1 MTAKHQIKGYE
12 YQVCVYSTGAG
23 LYSGV
28 ILVTSRNG
36 VTLSR
41 IVEIPTLTHFRA
53 ERAAQ
58 IEADALALELIHTGA
73 IDALLPLEDAIL
85 RPVTSTNA

>member
-1 MTAKHQIKGYE
+1 MTGKHQIKGYE
-12 YQVCVYSTGAG
+12 YQVCVHSSGEGSY
-23 LYSGV
+23 LGV
-28 ILVTSRNG
+28 ILVSSRNG
-36 VTLSR
+36 VTLPR

-73 IDALLPLEDAIL
+73 IDALLPLEDTIL
-85 RPVTSTNA
+85 RPVTSTDA

>member
-12 YQVCVYSTGAG
+12 YQVCVYSTAAG

-36 VTLSR
+36 VTLSP
-41 IVEIPTLTHFRA
+41 IIEIPTLAHFRA

-73 IDALLPLEDAIL
+73 IDALLPLEDTIL

>member
-1 MTAKHQIKGYE
+1 MTDKHQIKGYE
-12 YQVCVYSTGAG
+12 YQVCVYSKGPG
-23 LYSGV
+23 RYLGV

-36 VTLSR
+36 VSFSP
-41 IVEIPTLTHFRA
+41 IIEIPTLTHFGA

-73 IDALLPLEDAIL
+73 IDSLLPAEKTIL
-85 RPVTSTNA
+85 HLVSPTAA

>member
-1 MTAKHQIKGYE
+1 MTDKHQIKGYE
-12 YQVCVYSTGAG
+12 YQVCVHSTEEGSY
-23 LYSGV
+23 LGV

-41 IVEIPTLTHFRA
+41 IIEIPTPTHFGA

-58 IEADALALELIHTGA
+58 IEAEALALELIHTGA
-73 IDALLPLEDAIL
+73 IDALLPLEDTIL
-85 RPVTSTNA
+85 RPVTSKDA

>member
-1 MTAKHQIKGYE
+1 MTDKHQIKGYE
-12 YQVCVYSTGAG
+12 YQVCVYSKGPG
-23 LYSGV
+23 RYLGV

-36 VTLSR
+36 VTLSP
-41 IVEIPTLTHFRA
+41 IIEIPTLAHFRA

-73 IDALLPLEDAIL
+73 IDALLPSRETILSPPISTDA
-85 RPVTSTNA
+85 